1 MQSKRLS
8 LISNSPFHINQAF
21 LFGSEDPDEEDPSDD
36 VENGNPDGGAGG
48 DDSSDGRDPQKKI
61 RALQEETN
69 RHFELRR
76 QAEEERDQLK
86 QWKEEQ
92 DRKSRTEVE
101 NLQKDLADRDQ
112 RITALTEANKK
123 LVVKNAFLQEQDYT
137 WHNPERALSSV
148 DLSGVEVN
156 EDGTVKNPD
165 ALKSAI
171 KKLADIVG
179 IPKSLEE
186 LGVKREDFDVL
197 AENALKD
204 VCGLTNP
211 VQASHAEIVGI
222 FAAAFGPR

>member
-76 QAEEERDQLK
+76 QAEEERDQLR

-165 ALKSAI
+165 TLKSAI
-171 KKLADIVG
+171 KKLAEDEPYMLKTKDKEEAPPNPRSTG
-179 IPKSLEE
+179 NPPKPGNSQ
-186 LGVKREDFDVL
+186 KPTREKVMEGL
-197 AENALKD
+197 KSKYPALRTR
-204 VCGLTNP
+204 G
-211 VQASHAEIVGI
+211 
-222 FAAAFGPR
+222 